1 MVYDDDQ
8 ISEVWDMLDSA
19 INARVKRDAKPF
31 LQRLRSISSSL
42 SGRVDPYAI
51 EKLNMAISSAE
62 QASGQVSNKE
72 HWAQNAYQG
81 WHLFKYNVNRGHGD
95 EE

>member
-1 MVYDDDQ
+1 MIYDDEQ
-8 ISEVWDMLDSA
+8 ISEVWELLDNT

-31 LQRLRSISSSL
+31 LQRLRFISCSL
-42 SGRVDPYAI
+42 SGRVDPYSI

-81 WHLFKYNVNRGHGD
+81 WHLFKYNVNRTYGD